1 MRTIIILTISLFS
14 LAGLAQDKYQ
24 QGMTKAF
31 ELWQQDKPWEA
42 ANLFE
47 RIAGVETDNWLPSFY
62 VAQINVLYSFNEKD
76 KDKLT
81 AQLKKAQDFLNDAQA
96 LTKDNAEIPLLQA
109 QLYMSWVIFDGQT
122 YGMKYS
128 QQIAELYSEAQRLD
142 PTNPRAAF
150 GKIEWDM
157 GTAQF
162 FGQPTAPY
170 CEKLQESL
178 ELFANFKPAGEF
190 YPQGGEE
197 YARSVVK
204 ARCNQ

>member
-1 MRTIIILTISLFS
+1 MRTIIILTISLLS
-14 LAGLAQDKYQ
+14 IVGMAQNKYQ

-42 ANLFE
+42 ANMFE
-47 RIAGVETDNWLPSFY
+47 RIASVETDNWLPAFY

-81 AQLKKAQDFLNDAQA
+81 AQLTKAQNFLNDAKA
-96 LTKDNAEIPLLQA
+96 LTSDNAEIPLLQA
-109 QLYMSWVIFDGQT
+109 QLYSAWVVFDGQT
-122 YGMKYS
+122 YGMQYAQK
-128 QQIAELYSEAQRLD
+128 IGELYGDAQSLD

-150 GKIEWDM
+150 GKVEWDM

-162 FGQPTAPY
+162 FGQPVEPF
-170 CEKLQESL
+170 CEKMQAAL

-197 YARSVVK
+197 YARSAAE